1 MKFITH
7 PAHNCYMGAPR
18 DWDAE
23 RDGPCGALSICDMR
37 DQSLPKMESAWE
49 LEGFEDVAMLLG
61 AGTIRLGIIGTAH
74 PPVYMFAAP
83 KGFASE
89 AAKRNAYTAAL
100 AKLVEHAKANGVI
113 LKIDGNAFSAE
124 PA

>member
-1 MKFITH
+1 MKFVTH

-18 DWDAE
+18 DWNEE

-61 AGTIRLGIIGTAH
+61 AGTIRLGIVGTVH
-74 PPVYMFAAP
+74 PPVYMTVVP
-83 KGFASE
+83 RGFQSHV
-89 AAKRNAYTAAL
+89 AKRNAYAAAL
-100 AKLVEHAKANGVI
+100 AKLVEHAEANGVV
-113 LKIDGNAFSAE
+113 LKIDGNTGSAE
-124 PA
+124 LV